1 MGRGS
6 DMPHLLDLVITNNEQ
21 MITDIDHITPPL
33 GKSDHSIFSL
43 KLNCY
48 SKINTYSKLKIY
60 YEKVVCLNKK
70 GTK

>member
-1 MGRGS
+1 LIIL
-6 DMPHLLDLVITNNEQ
+6 P
-21 MITDIDHITPPL
+21 PPL